1 VSDIKLEF
9 PVQSSPL
16 RNDGYTVIG
25 GQRDTILS
33 SLKEIWRYRSLI
45 FELVRRDLKMRY
57 KGRVGG
63 ILWSLFPPLL
73 QVLTI
78 TLMVKFFLT
87 QVSNYSAYL
96 MAVMFL
102 WQFFMNTVLDSSQS
116 LLANSQLV
124 RKIYFPRAILPI
136 VTLTSNM
143 IHFFISFVFTL
154 LYFFVVPVSDPIYPQ
169 NLRWEILWALPCV
182 LCVGMLALGIGYL
195 LSYITTFYE
204 DIRFLSGTFLGLC
217 LYAVPILYPIE
228 KVFAQPNIFPIYM
241 MNPMAA
247 LLVGFQRALLPPIID
262 EKAVV
267 EIRPLP
273 FHDLLPWVIVAFIT
287 SSLILALGF
296 WMFERSK
303 WSIMERL

>member
-1 VSDIKLEF
+1 
-9 PVQSSPL
+9 VQSSPL

-25 GQRDTILS
+25 GQRETIFD
-33 SLKEIWRYRSLI
+33 SLKEIWRYRALI

-102 WQFFMNTVLDSSQS
+102 WQFFANTVLDSSQS
-116 LLANSQLV
+116 LLTNSQLV
-124 RKIYFPRAILPI
+124 RKIYFPRAILPL
-136 VTLTSNM
+136 VTLTSNI
-143 IHFFISFVFTL
+143 IHFSISFVFTL

-169 NLRWEILWALPCV
+169 NLRWEILWAFPCV

-204 DIRFLSGTFLGLC
+204 DIRFLSGTFLNLSM
-217 LYAVPILYPIE
+217 YAVPILYPIE
-228 KVFAQPNIFPIYM
+228 KVFAQANIYPFYM
-241 MNPMAA
+241 MNPMAS
-247 LLVGFQRALLPPIID
+247 LLVGFQRSLLPPIID
-262 EKAVV
+262 EKAVI
-267 EIRPLP
+267 EIKPLP
-273 FHDLLPWVIVAFIT
+273 FYDLLPWILVSFVT
-287 SSLILALGF
+287 STLVLALGF